1 LKHKIKGLKFVSFPY
16 IISLQLNRFDFDY
29 TTMSR
34 FKLSNTVTFP
44 EILDFKKYLI
54 PDKKDTDESNH
65 QTENEKEVDEQEKQ
79 NELKPSDN
87 ELTKYELFSI
97 MIHSGSATG
106 GHYYAY
112 IKCFETDQW
121 YNFNDE
127 RVTKLDRQD
136 IKKAFGTTNSA
147 YSSTTAYMLLY
158 RQINPERNEKFISV
172 EEYSEYLKMTLEKE
186 KNSQVEADKLK
197 EFMEN
202 SCKIKVIVPEL
213 NSDINNNSDRT
224 KNNIPGD
231 EKLKQTQDVNHKL
244 DSSSPST
251 LTNET
256 NAASSISTSTTKPS
270 VNASEQL
277 KRQEK
282 SISIH
287 KDLTLDMAKLEIIK
301 VKILIF

>member
-1 LKHKIKGLKFVSFPY
+1 
-16 IISLQLNRFDFDY
+16 
-29 TTMSR
+29 MSR

-44 EILDFKKYLI
+44 EILDVKKYLI
-54 PDKKDTDESNH
+54 PEKEETNETIQEETEKRAKE
-65 QTENEKEVDEQEKQ
+65 QTEETPESKA
-79 NELKPSDN
+79 SDN

-136 IKKAFGTTNSA
+136 IKKAFGTSNST

-158 RQINPERNEKFISV
+158 RQKNSERNEKFITV
-172 EEYSEYLKMTLEKE
+172 QEYSDYLKMALEKE
-186 KNSQVEADKLK
+186 KNSQAEAEKLK

-213 NSDINNNSDRT
+213 NSDINNNSDKT
-224 KNNIPGD
+224 KNNVNLVD
-231 EKLKQTQDVNHKL
+231 NQTNI
-244 DSSSPST
+244 SSSATFSNEPLAST
-251 LTNET
+251 TSQAV
-256 NAASSISTSTTKPS
+256 AASTALPIG
-270 VNASEQL
+270 NL

-287 KDLTLDMAKLEIIK
+287 KDLTLELAKLEIIK
-301 VKILIF
+301 VRSILAFLADYMHSLYI

>member
-1 LKHKIKGLKFVSFPY
+1 MLKFFENLKKKGLKFVSFPY

-44 EILDFKKYLI
+44 EILDVKKYLI
-54 PDKKDTDESNH
+54 PDKEDTSETNIK
-65 QTENEKEVDEQEKQ
+65 ENEKGADEQEGEKAESKS
-79 NELKPSDN
+79 NDN

-136 IKKAFGTTNSA
+136 IKKAFGTSNST

-158 RQINPERNEKFISV
+158 RQINPERNEKFITV
-172 EEYSEYLKMTLEKE
+172 EEYSDYLKMTLEKE
-186 KNSQVEADKLK
+186 KNSQVEAEKLK

-213 NSDINNNSDRT
+213 NSDINNNSDKT
-224 KNNIPGD
+224 KNNIVDD
-231 EKLKQTQDVNHKL
+231 EKTKENLHNNQTIV
-244 DSSSPST
+244 PSM
-251 LTNET
+251 LTNEILAPT
-256 NAASSISTSTTKPS
+256 SLAATAPAANPN
-270 VNASEQL
+270 VQL

-301 VKILIF
+301 VNSSF

>member
-1 LKHKIKGLKFVSFPY
+1 
-16 IISLQLNRFDFDY
+16 
-29 TTMSR
+29 MSR

-44 EILDFKKYLI
+44 EILDVKKYII
-54 PDKKDTDESNH
+54 PKKEETNETTH
-65 QTENEKEVDEQEKQ
+65 EETEKRAKEQTEETPESKE
-79 NELKPSDN
+79 NDN

-136 IKKAFGTTNSA
+136 IKKAFGTSNST

-158 RQINPERNEKFISV
+158 RQKNSERNEKFITV
-172 EEYSEYLKMTLEKE
+172 QEYSDYLKMALEKE
-186 KNSQVEADKLK
+186 KNSQAEAEKLK

-213 NSDINNNSDRT
+213 NSDINNNSDKT
-224 KNNIPGD
+224 KNNVN
-231 EKLKQTQDVNHKL
+231 LVNNQTNI
-244 DSSSPST
+244 SSSTTFS
-251 LTNET
+251 NET
-256 NAASSISTSTTKPS
+256 LAPTTSQAVATSTAVPIG
-270 VNASEQL
+270 NL

-301 VKILIF
+301 VRSIFGIFSCA